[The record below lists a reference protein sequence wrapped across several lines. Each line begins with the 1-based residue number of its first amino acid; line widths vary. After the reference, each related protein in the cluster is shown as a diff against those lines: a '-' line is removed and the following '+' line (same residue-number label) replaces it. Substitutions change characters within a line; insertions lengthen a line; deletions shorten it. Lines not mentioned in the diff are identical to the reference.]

1 MNMLKKGNEQI
12 EKLRI
17 KKNYWKIKIVVII
30 LALFI
35 IWEGVTALAKPT
47 LIALCKVKS
56 QSLAASISG
65 KVVQEVMNGLGYL
78 DLVTLDRDEK
88 GNILALRANVI
99 EMNKLSSKINNLIQE
114 EYSNLDDMYVRI
126 PIGNFTGNELLAR
139 SWTKAY
145 CKNNSCWDSKY
156 RLQNRIFIKWN

>member
-1 MNMLKKGNEQI
+1 MKCVVKKDATI
-12 EKLRI
+12 EKLNI
-17 KKNYWKIKIVVII
+17 KKNHWKIKLIVIVII
-30 LALFI
+30 VFT
-35 IWEGVTALAKPT
+35 IWEGITALATPT

-56 QSLAASISG
+56 QSLATSISG

-99 EMNKLSSKINNLIQE
+99 EMNKLSSKINNMIQE
-114 EYSNLDDMYVRI
+114 EYSHLDDMYVKI

-139 SWTKAY
+139 SWPTTDR
-145 CKNNSCWDSKY
+145 KNNSCWNS
-156 RLQNRIFIKWN
+156 

>member
-1 MNMLKKGNEQI
+1 MSFFKKKDNSV
-12 EKLRI
+12 EKLNIR
-17 KKNYWKIKIVVII
+17 KNYWKIKILICVII
-30 LALFI
+30 VFI
-35 IWEGVTALAKPT
+35 IWEIVTALAKPT

-78 DLVTLDRDEK
+78 DLITLDRDEN

-99 EMNKLSSKINNLIQE
+99 EMNRLSSKINNMIQE
-114 EYSNLDDMYVRI
+114 EYSNLDDMYVKI

-139 SWTKAY
+139 GRAETY
-145 CKNNSCWDSKY
+145 CKDYSCWNS
-156 RLQNRIFIKWN
+156 

>member
-1 MNMLKKGNEQI
+1 MNLIKEKENKV
-12 EKLRI
+12 EKLNI
-17 KKNYWKIKIVVII
+17 KKRYWKFKIIFTII
-30 LALFI
+30 TVFA

-88 GNILALRANVI
+88 GNILALRANVV
-99 EMNKLSSKINNLIQE
+99 EMNKLSSQINNRIQE
-114 EYSNLDDMYVRI
+114 EYSNLEDMYVKI

-139 SWTKAY
+139 SR
-145 CKNNSCWDSKY
+145 SKIKSKDYPSWNGEY
-156 RLQNRIFIKWN
+156 RL